1 MEPND
6 SIQSSYRDQLQ
17 KADVEIQ
24 TSAEEISHVGAELRR
39 LYQRLQELLDSRN
52 QCIEAVPAAPVSPE
66 AAEKMADELKRISR
80 DIDDLNDEIRS
91 KSDEMNHL
99 RSSNNQRKELRDICR
114 KKLSGNAAAP
124 LDDSPAGAGTG
135 VGAGAGASAGAAISE
150 TAAASLA
157 RVEAGGGGDRND
169 AAAAASSSSRKRSL
183 SPTGDSNDTSG
194 QGDSKAIKTG
204 STPRQAP
211 PPPPPLPE
219 DTIVLKICSSGRGNI
234 AFKVKRDT
242 PFEKVFNA
250 FADSIGI
257 PVTSLRFIFDNIQLG
272 GHLTPGVLEMEN
284 GDIIGAN
291 LEQVGDIGIWRST
304 KNVHPLLMASGPL
317 PVRAAATADL
327 RSLVA
332 TLTSGR
338 REDTK
343 DTTFLAAELPQ
354 ALSPSLCAALCEEVD
369 KRYSSD
375 IDAAVADYKWDLT
388 FDELCGH
395 VGHNAAAHLSSL
407 MGDDYDRIVVRRCEP
422 QDQGQG
428 RCIDFHLDQSRRI
441 LQVALVGEEQYE
453 GGRLVF
459 ATSDGVLHAPRRQ
472 AGAVTVHNSSVVP
485 GVTRHVRGV
494 RYGLFFIKE

>member
-1 MEPND
+1 MEMED
-6 SIQSSYRDQLQ
+6 GDTIEVMILQ
-17 KADVEIQ
+17 K
-24 TSAEEISHVGAELRR
+24 
-39 LYQRLQELLDSRN
+39 
-52 QCIEAVPAAPVSPE
+52 
-66 AAEKMADELKRISR
+66 
-80 DIDDLNDEIRS
+80 
-91 KSDEMNHL
+91 
-99 RSSNNQRKELRDICR
+99 
-114 KKLSGNAAAP
+114 
-124 LDDSPAGAGTG
+124 
-135 VGAGAGASAGAAISE
+135 
-150 TAAASLA
+150 
-157 RVEAGGGGDRND
+157 
-169 AAAAASSSSRKRSL
+169 
-183 SPTGDSNDTSG
+183 
-194 QGDSKAIKTG
+194 G
-204 STPRQAP
+204 S
-211 PPPPPLPE
+211 
-219 DTIVLKICSSGRGNI
+219 
-234 AFKVKRDT
+234 
-242 PFEKVFNA
+242 
-250 FADSIGI
+250 
-257 PVTSLRFIFDNIQLG
+257 
-272 GHLTPGVLEMEN
+272 
-284 GDIIGAN
+284 
-291 LEQVGDIGIWRST
+291 IGIWRSAE
-304 KNVHPLLMASGPL
+304 NVHPLLMAAGPL

-369 KRYSSD
+369 KRYSSFED
-375 IDAAVADYKWDLT
+375 TDTTSTTEPPPAVADYKWDLT

-459 ATSDGVLHAPRRQ
+459 ATSDGVMHAPRRQ
-472 AGAVTVHNSSVVP
+472 AGAVTVHNSSVVH